1 MSENKQL
8 SWSWSHLLSASILTQ
23 RFAQLSL
30 KASKV
35 YIVLKVRCNL
45 KTGIAFPSLRRI
57 SVDAGIS
64 VSSVQRAL
72 KELENAGYLESFKD
86 RRSKKY
92 VLYEI
97 LETEKG
103 KAVRKQYIPSD
114 FKILVQ
120 EAREEFEAQ
129 RLKAVETV
137 KPIVSAPYFENI
149 LSDCDLEKLPA
160 DVVEALQR
168 IKESIDRKKP

>member
-1 MSENKQL
+1 MEPEQG
-8 SWSWSHLLSASILTQ
+8 
-23 RFAQLSL
+23 
-30 KASKV
+30 KV
-35 YIVLKVRCNL
+35 
-45 KTGIAFPSLRRI
+45 
-57 SVDAGIS
+57 
-64 VSSVQRAL
+64 
-72 KELENAGYLESFKD
+72 
-86 RRSKKY
+86 
-92 VLYEI
+92 
-97 LETEKG
+97 
-103 KAVRKQYIPSD
+103 VRKQYIPRD

-120 EAREEFEAQ
+120 EARKEFEAL